1 MSNTNELQHHGIPGQ
16 KWGVRRFQKKDGS
29 LTAAGR
35 KRQRMSQD
43 ARDAYE
49 LKKKKVYEMSNA
61 ELKKLNERKEL
72 ERKQKQLNPNTVK
85 KGMAVVAATAAGM
98 GTILAVK
105 NNGSQLIDAGK
116 SIVHN
121 LKYKQMRLF

>member
-43 ARDAYE
+43 AREASMI
-49 LKKKKVYEMSNA
+49 KKKKLSEMSNA
-61 ELKKLNERKEL
+61 ELRKLNDRQTLERNYKSNKAIAKGKKFVSRVADGIIIVGSIEVGKKAFQKLLTKKLIK
-72 ERKQKQLNPNTVK
+72 
-85 KGMAVVAATAAGM
+85 
-98 GTILAVK
+98 
-105 NNGSQLIDAGK
+105 
-116 SIVHN
+116 
-121 LKYKQMRLF
+121 